1 MHVFAPRS
9 AQSRW
14 TPAIDQNI
22 RADILPHTVIVY
34 IQIPLSSIC
43 CRFVVAY
50 NIGVAKNGVGRGGLR
65 PEKPKIEAES
75 WERGV
80 GILRRGQWA
89 SYPPAKSLGNAVS
102 SPPSKIRGV
111 EPRPQTFLATKSPE
125 NVSFTAQ
132 ICIFF
137 ELWLHNAHAPL
148 HLRAWA
154 CGTTGCTAT
163 TQKVKSQKN
172 YNILTACGTT

>member
-102 SPPSKIRGV
+102 SPPARSGAWSPGHKRFW
-111 EPRPQTFLATKSPE
+111 PQKALKTLVLLPKFAYFLS
-125 NVSFTAQ
+125 S
-132 ICIFF
+132 
-137 ELWLHNAHAPL
+137 
-148 HLRAWA
+148 
-154 CGTTGCTAT
+154 GCTMHMHPCTSVPEPVVQQAV
-163 TQKVKSQKN
+163 QRLHKK
-172 YNILTACGTT
+172 